1 MATFLAAKKEGAIS
15 FDDQTKDNRDLVTQS
30 ILSIAFGLSAFL
42 AFCVSAFYFPI
53 LLVKLANERSS

>member
-1 MATFLAAKKEGAIS
+1 MVFLFLTLYAMATFVATKKEGAMS

-42 AFCVSAFYFPI
+42 VFCVSVF
-53 LLVKLANERSS
+53 